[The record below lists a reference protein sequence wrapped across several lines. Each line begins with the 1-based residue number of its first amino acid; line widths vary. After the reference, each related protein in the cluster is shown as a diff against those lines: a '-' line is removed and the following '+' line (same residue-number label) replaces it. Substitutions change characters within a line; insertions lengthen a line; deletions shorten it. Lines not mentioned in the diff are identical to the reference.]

1 MYGNVE
7 KRIQTYGRPLR
18 VLERAG
24 ESSRR
29 LTPVDVVVHHLVAL
43 PRGPVRL
50 ALVPLLLLLT
60 MMLVMVVVVMMVMK
74 MMFMVKTVG
83 VASCATK
90 HRCYVARRLRVRHA
104 SIMIG
109 KLEIVR
115 R

>member
-50 ALVPLLLLLT
+50 ALVPLLLLLP
-60 MMLVMVVVVMMVMK
+60 MMVAMVVVMMVMK

-83 VASCATK
+83 VASCAAK
-90 HRCYVARRLRVRHA
+90 HRCHVARRLRVRHA